1 MKWIRSQSFQ
11 AAAIHCLGVLWTS
24 HKRPNLSH
32 LRQVRGVK
40 ASDRA
45 TPDDA
50 NAFDQL
56 IDSRTASSRKCNSI
70 GSDSLPRSTLV
81 FDANH
86 RRKSSRISSL
96 DRAKN
101 RVSGVVRVVDDH
113 SARID

>member
-70 GSDSLPRSTLV
+70 GPDSLPRSTLV
-81 FDANH
+81 FAPTH
-86 RRKSSRISSL
+86 RRKSSPLTPLHRSQYQASALAPSL
-96 DRAKN
+96 D
-101 RVSGVVRVVDDH
+101 H
-113 SARID
+113 